1 MISYAQ
7 YPKIPDFKKLGMLY
21 TEYARLKHETGTD
34 KDTLTACL
42 ENIESTMKKMLDEL
56 KALPE
61 SKAQAAA
68 EPNDLNEILSL
79 RPEGKRK
86 LWKTFDEKRYKE
98 KLEGALMGRFAGCT
112 LGAIVEFWSIE
123 AMENWASYISDVFPP
138 VDYWSKTKD
147 PISKRYGISQCSAYT
162 KTGLKE
168 VPVDDDITYTILGLL
183 IFEDYG
189 SDFSIEDVGNAWL
202 KYLPYACTAED
213 IALNNLKQGIT
224 AHMAADIQNPFSQWI
239 GADIRAD
246 PWGYLAP
253 GLPETAAIFA
263 YRDAY
268 LSHRRNGIYG
278 AMFFAAV
285 IAAAFDVDN
294 IYDTFE
300 CGLSQIPKD
309 CLLSNDIRWAVEIS
323 GSIKDYTD
331 ARKAVDERFGDMS
344 GVHTNINACL
354 TIFGL
359 TIGGD
364 DFTKVIGQTVAMGY
378 DNDCTAATAGSIF
391 GALYG
396 IDTIPK
402 HWYED
407 FNNTVLT
414 YINGHPE
421 FRIDDLINRFTVC
434 ARIQF
439 DS

>member
-42 ENIESTMKKMLDEL
+42 ENIESTMEKMLDEL
-56 KALPE
+56 KTLPE

-86 LWKTFDEKRYKE
+86 LWRVFDEKRYKE

-331 ARKAVDERFGDMS
+331 SRKAVDERFGDMS

>member
-42 ENIESTMKKMLDEL
+42 ENIESTMEKMLDEL
-56 KALPE
+56 KTLPE

-86 LWKTFDEKRYKE
+86 LWRVFDEKRYKE